1 MFLTEGINSCLRGDF
16 SSRSRPLHCALPLRL
31 RKMNDPDPL
40 VRPRRDFDLVL
51 DALVFHG
58 TSFGATAHSEDEF
71 GGIKFRCKR
80 RRIVTIRRRTQIR
93 NCAAACVGA
102 APRQAWRSQRSCK
115 LNAMARR

>member
-58 TSFGATAHSEDEF
+58 TSFGATPHSSDDF

-80 RRIVTIRRRTQIR
+80 RRICHDQEANANFAI
-93 NCAAACVGA
+93 APPPAS